1 LADLCPR
8 RARERTGGGNLTD
21 ETQGPRLDWRRFLAS
36 REPPAPP
43 PEPEPFIP
51 DLSELESRY
60 EIISEIRG
68 ASDSISYLARHRTIN
83 REVTIDVVRAPWG
96 QAASLMMQL
105 QADARRESAM
115 RHPNVVP
122 VLEGRQIARDT
133 FATVRPR
140 VRGATLEDL
149 LSSQEMVDTIS
160 PDRLASIFEQ
170 LNAALDWGW
179 ANGIV
184 HRKVT
189 PAGLVFQQ
197 GSGRALFTFEP
208 QLDAID
214 VPTNLAD
221 DARTIGR
228 LAWTMLAG
236 FPFGSA
242 GTSFLAE
249 VRPDLP
255 RRVIDAVD
263 TLSHYSHDGDTPDID
278 GFIAVLRSL
287 AGPTTP
293 VRARIAPP
301 IADEPED
308 TAGTEEYIVIQQPS
322 FFGRRFVATVAIA
335 AAVVTAAFIILRR
348 GGTDPSLIAAAAD
361 SAGLASGDLALKKS
375 DSASGAAAIPDS
387 VKPETRSPTSAAP
400 AQSGSSSSADRVARI
415 ATTTRPL
422 NSTVTDVTKTGGS
435 DDICSSPDAADQR
448 ACLRSSLAQ
457 GDNDVNYTYNRVI
470 AALRKQANV
479 SDDSPDPPSVEHVR
493 LSQRR
498 WLELRDATC
507 HLVGTTVRYARPRAL
522 CYNGQSARRLEEL
535 QAMLDTLPQQPARP
549 APDDEQHPAGA
560 ARR

>member
-1 LADLCPR
+1 
-8 RARERTGGGNLTD
+8 
-21 ETQGPRLDWRRFLAS
+21 
-36 REPPAPP
+36 
-43 PEPEPFIP
+43 
-51 DLSELESRY
+51 
-60 EIISEIRG
+60 
-68 ASDSISYLARHRTIN
+68 
-83 REVTIDVVRAPWG
+83 
-96 QAASLMMQL
+96 
-105 QADARRESAM
+105 
-115 RHPNVVP
+115 VP

-140 VRGATLEDL
+140 VRGATLEEL

-228 LAWTMLAG
+228 LPWPMLAG

-242 GTSFLAE
+242 GMPLLSE

-255 RRVIDAVD
+255 RRVIEAVD

-293 VRARIAPP
+293 VRTRIAPP
-301 IADEPED
+301 VAPEPEE
-308 TAGTEEYIVIQQPS
+308 TGGTDEDIGLKQPS
-322 FFGRRFVATVAIA
+322 FFGRRFVAAVAVA
-335 AAVVTAAFIILRR
+335 AAVVTAAFIILRG
-348 GGTDPSLIAAAAD
+348 GGTDPTAIAAVSDTAN
-361 SAGLASGDLALKKS
+361 LASGDLALKKI
-375 DSASGAAAIPDS
+375 DSASGSDS
-387 VKPETRSPTSAAP
+387 TTEAPRAP
-400 AQSGSSSSADRVARI
+400 ASPAPSQQAASAPVTRL
-415 ATTTRPL
+415 ATSHPL

-435 DDICSSPDAADQR
+435 NDLCSSPAATDQQ
-448 ACLRSSLAQ
+448 ACLRSS
-457 GDNDVNYTYNRVI
+457 
-470 AALRKQANV
+470 
-479 SDDSPDPPSVEHVR
+479 
-493 LSQRR
+493 
-498 WLELRDATC
+498 
-507 HLVGTTVRYARPRAL
+507 RAP
-522 CYNGQSARRLEEL
+522 GSSAV
-535 QAMLDTLPQQPARP
+535 
-549 APDDEQHPAGA
+549 
-560 ARR
+560 

>member
-1 LADLCPR
+1 MADLRPR
-8 RARERTGGGNLTD
+8 RARKRTSGGNLSD
-21 ETQGPRLDWRRFLAS
+21 ESQGPRLDWRRFLAS

-43 PEPEPFIP
+43 TEPEPLVP

-60 EIISEIRG
+60 EIISEVRST
-68 ASDSISYLARHRTIN
+68 SDSISYLARHRTIN
-83 REVTIDVVRAPWG
+83 REVTIDIVRAPWG

-140 VRGATLEDL
+140 VRGATLEEL

-242 GTSFLAE
+242 GMTLLAE

-255 RRVIDAVD
+255 RRVIEAVD
-263 TLSHYSHDGDTPDID
+263 ALSHYSHDDDTPDID

-301 IADEPED
+301 IAPEPVETGETD
-308 TAGTEEYIVIQQPS
+308 EYIVLKQPS
-322 FFGRRFVATVAIA
+322 FFGRRFVATVAVA
-335 AAVVTAAFIILRR
+335 AAVVTAAFIILRH
-348 GGTDPSLIAAAAD
+348 GGTDPTTIAAALD
-361 SAGLASGDLALKKS
+361 SAGLASGDLALKKI
-375 DSASGAAAIPDS
+375 DSAAGADTTADTS
-387 VKPETRSPTSAAP
+387 RSPASAATAKTTSASP
-400 AQSGSSSSADRVARI
+400 ERV
-415 ATTTRPL
+415 TRLAASHPL

-435 DDICSSPDAADQR
+435 NDLCGSADAADQK
-448 ACLRSSLAQ
+448 ACLRASLEQ
-457 GDNDVNYTYNRVI
+457 GDNQVNDTYKLVI
-470 AALRKQANV
+470 AGLRKQAKV
-479 SDDSPDPPSVEHVR
+479 SDDAPDPPSVERV
-493 LSQRR
+493 
-498 WLELRDATC
+498 RDAQRKWLQTRDEVC
-507 HLVGTTVRYARPRAL
+507 HNVGAKVRYARDRAA
-522 CYNGQSARRLEEL
+522 CYNSKSALRLQEL
-535 QAMLDTLPQQPARP
+535 ESMLDSLPQTHSTP
-549 APDDEQHPAGA
+549 PAGDERQPITA

>member
-8 RARERTGGGNLTD
+8 RARERTGGGNLSD
-21 ETQGPRLDWRRFLAS
+21 ESQGPRLDWRRFLAS

-43 PEPEPFIP
+43 PEPEPFVP

-60 EIISEIRG
+60 EISSEIRST
-68 ASDSISYLARHRTIN
+68 SDSISYLARHRTIN

-96 QAASLMMQL
+96 QATNLMMQL

-140 VRGATLEDL
+140 VRGATLEEL

-184 HRKVT
+184 HRRVT

-221 DARTIGR
+221 DARTMGR

-242 GTSFLAE
+242 GMTLLAE

-255 RRVIDAVD
+255 RRVIQSVD

-301 IADEPED
+301 LALEPEETGATD
-308 TAGTEEYIVIQQPS
+308 EYIVLKQPS
-322 FFGRRFVATVAIA
+322 FFGRRFVATVAVA
-335 AAVVTAAFIILRR
+335 AAVVTAAFIILR
-348 GGTDPSLIAAAAD
+348 GGRADPTTIAAAQD
-361 SAGLASGDLALKKS
+361 TSGLAGDLALKKV
-375 DSASGAAAIPDS
+375 DSAAGTDTTTDAS
-387 VKPETRSPTSAAP
+387 RSAPNPSP
-400 AQSGSSSSADRVARI
+400 AQPAATPSSPDHVTRL
-415 ATTTRPL
+415 ATSHPL
-422 NSTVTDVTKTGGS
+422 NSTVTDVTKTGGA
-435 DDICSSPDAADQR
+435 DDLCSSADAADQH
-448 ACLRSSLAQ
+448 ACLRALFAR
-457 GDNDVNYTYNRVI
+457 GDSDVNNAYRLVI
-470 AALRKQANV
+470 AGLRKQAKV
-479 SDDSPDPPSVEHVR
+479 SEDAPDPPEVDRVRAAQRKWLQTRDDVCHSVG
-493 LSQRR
+493 
-498 WLELRDATC
+498 
-507 HLVGTTVRYARPRAL
+507 GTARYARARAQ
-522 CYNGQSARRLEEL
+522 CYNAKAAIRLQEL
-535 QAMLDTLPQQPARP
+535 QSMLDSLPQMPARSSP
-549 APDDEQHPAGA
+549 LNDGDERHPTGA

>member
-1 LADLCPR
+1 MADLRPR
-8 RARERTGGGNLTD
+8 RARERTGGGNLSD

-68 ASDSISYLARHRTIN
+68 TSDSISYLARHRTIN

-242 GTSFLAE
+242 GMTLLAE

-293 VRARIAPP
+293 VRTRIAPP
-301 IADEPED
+301 IAAEPEEPAAHAKSTSSFND
-308 TAGTEEYIVIQQPS
+308 RRSSAGASSRPS
-322 FFGRRFVATVAIA
+322 RSRPRS
-335 AAVVTAAFIILRR
+335 VTAAFIILR
-348 GGTDPSLIAAAAD
+348 GGGPDPNIDRRAAAD

-375 DSASGAAAIPDS
+375 DSAAGATAIADS
-387 VKPETRSPTSAAP
+387 AKRETRPPASAAP
-400 AQSGSSSSADRVARI
+400 TQSGSKSSAGARAADRHDDAAAQLDGHRRHEDGRLRRHLQLVRRRRSARVPAVVAR
-415 ATTTRPL
+415 
-422 NSTVTDVTKTGGS
+422 
-435 DDICSSPDAADQR
+435 
-448 ACLRSSLAQ
+448 
-457 GDNDVNYTYNRVI
+457 
-470 AALRKQANV
+470 
-479 SDDSPDPPSVEHVR
+479 
-493 LSQRR
+493 
-498 WLELRDATC
+498 
-507 HLVGTTVRYARPRAL
+507 
-522 CYNGQSARRLEEL
+522 
-535 QAMLDTLPQQPARP
+535 
-549 APDDEQHPAGA
+549 AG
-560 ARR
+560 

>member
-1 LADLCPR
+1 LADLRPR
-8 RARERTGGGNLTD
+8 RTRKRTGGGNLSD

-68 ASDSISYLARHRTIN
+68 TSDSISYLARHRTIN

-105 QADARRESAM
+105 QADGRRESAM

-184 HRKVT
+184 HRRVT

-242 GTSFLAE
+242 GMRLLAE

-293 VRARIAPP
+293 VRTRIAPP
-301 IADEPED
+301 IAHEPEES
-308 TAGTEEYIVIQQPS
+308 GVTEDYIVIQRPS

-348 GGTDPSLIAAAAD
+348 GDSETNTIAAAAD
-361 SAGLASGDLALKKS
+361 SAGLASGDLALKKT
-375 DSASGAAAIPDS
+375 DSASGATATADS
-387 VKPETRSPTSAAP
+387 AKPETHPPASAPPPSASNSPAE
-400 AQSGSSSSADRVARI
+400 RVTRLAE
-415 ATTTRPL
+415 TRPL

-435 DDICSSPDAADQR
+435 DDICSSTDAADQR
-448 ACLRSSLAQ
+448 ACFRSSLEQ
-457 GDNDVNYTYNRVI
+457 GDNDVNGAYKLVI

-479 SDDSPDPPSVEHVR
+479 SDDSPDPASVERVR

-507 HLVGTTVRYARPRAL
+507 HLVGTMARYARVRAA
-522 CYNGQSARRLEEL
+522 CYNGQSTRRLQEL
-535 QAMLDTLPQQPARP
+535 QAMLDTLPQQPARSI
-549 APDDEQHPAGA
+549 PDGERHPAGA
-560 ARR
+560 ALR

>member
-1 LADLCPR
+1 
-8 RARERTGGGNLTD
+8 
-21 ETQGPRLDWRRFLAS
+21 
-36 REPPAPP
+36 
-43 PEPEPFIP
+43 
-51 DLSELESRY
+51 
-60 EIISEIRG
+60 
-68 ASDSISYLARHRTIN
+68 
-83 REVTIDVVRAPWG
+83 
-96 QAASLMMQL
+96 
-105 QADARRESAM
+105 
-115 RHPNVVP
+115 
-122 VLEGRQIARDT
+122 
-133 FATVRPR
+133 
-140 VRGATLEDL
+140 
-149 LSSQEMVDTIS
+149 
-160 PDRLASIFEQ
+160 
-170 LNAALDWGW
+170 
-179 ANGIV
+179 
-184 HRKVT
+184 
-189 PAGLVFQQ
+189 
-197 GSGRALFTFEP
+197 
-208 QLDAID
+208 
-214 VPTNLAD
+214 
-221 DARTIGR
+221 
-228 LAWTMLAG
+228 MLAG

-293 VRARIAPP
+293 VRTRIAPP
-301 IADEPED
+301 IAHEPEE

-457 GDNDVNYTYNRVI
+457 GDNDVNSTYNRVI

-479 SDDSPDPPSVEHVR
+479 SDDAPDPPSVEHVR

-507 HLVGTTVRYARPRAL
+507 HLVGTMARYAPIRAA

>member
-1 LADLCPR
+1 LAHLCPR
-8 RARERTGGGNLTD
+8 RTRERTGGRNLSD
-21 ETQGPRLDWRRFLAS
+21 ETQGQPSRLDWRRFLAS

-43 PEPEPFIP
+43 SEPEPFLP
-51 DLSELESRY
+51 DLSDLEARY
-60 EIISEIRG
+60 EIISEVRRTD
-68 ASDSISYLARHRTIN
+68 DSVSYVARHRTIN

-96 QAASLMMQL
+96 QAANLMMQL

-122 VLEGRQIARDT
+122 VLEGRQIARDA

-149 LSSQEMVDTIS
+149 LSSEESAETIS

-170 LNAALDWGW
+170 LNAALDWAW

-189 PAGLVFQQ
+189 PAGLCFQQ

-214 VPTNLAD
+214 APTNLAD

-242 GTSFLAE
+242 GMTLLSE

-255 RRVIDAVD
+255 RRVAQAVD
-263 TLSHYSHDGDTPDID
+263 SLAHYAHEDDTPDID
-278 GFIAVLRSL
+278 GFITILRSL

-301 IADEPED
+301 IAAEPSV
-308 TAGTEEYIVIQQPS
+308 IVPVHDYVALPRPS
-322 FFGRRFVATVAIA
+322 FLRRRFVATVAIT
-335 AAVVTAAFIILRR
+335 AAVVTAAFLILRER
-348 GGTDPSLIAAAAD
+348 ASDANRLAAAAAD
-361 SAGLASGDLALKKS
+361 SAGLASGDLALKPKS
-375 DSASGAAAIPDS
+375 DSLASSGESAKKIGPAA
-387 VKPETRSPTSAAP
+387 SPQPQHA
-400 AQSGSSSSADRVARI
+400 ARI
-415 ATTTRPL
+415 PSSPRPV
-422 NSTVTDVTKTGGS
+422 NSTVTDVTKTGGA
-435 DDICSSPDAADQR
+435 DDACSSPEAADQR
-448 ACLRSSLAQ
+448 ACLRSALEED
-457 GDNDVNYTYNRVI
+457 DNSVNDAYKLVI

-479 SDDSPDPPSVEHVR
+479 SDESPDPSSVERVR
-493 LSQRR
+493 TSQRR
-498 WLELRDATC
+498 WLELRDARC
-507 HLVGTTVRYARPRAL
+507 HNVGTTLRYARERAA
-522 CYNGQSARRLEEL
+522 CYNGQSEHRLQEL
-535 QAMLDTLPQQPARP
+535 QAMLDTLPRAAPRP
-549 APDDEQHPAGA
+549 D
-560 ARR
+560 

>member
-1 LADLCPR
+1 M
-8 RARERTGGGNLTD
+8 
-21 ETQGPRLDWRRFLAS
+21 
-36 REPPAPP
+36 
-43 PEPEPFIP
+43 
-51 DLSELESRY
+51 ESRY
-60 EIISEIRG
+60 EIISEIR
-68 ASDSISYLARHRTIN
+68 STNDSVSYLARHRTIN

-149 LSSQEMVDTIS
+149 LSSQEMVETIS

-170 LNAALDWGW
+170 LNAALDWAW

-184 HRKVT
+184 HRRVS

-208 QLDAID
+208 QLEAID

-242 GTSFLAE
+242 GMTLLAE

-255 RRVIDAVD
+255 RRVIQAVD
-263 TLSHYSHDGDTPDID
+263 ALSHYSHDDDTPDID

-293 VRARIAPP
+293 VRARITPP
-301 IADEPED
+301 TSAEPEP
-308 TAGTEEYIVIQQPS
+308 TGATNEYVVIPRQS
-322 FFGRRFVATVAIA
+322 FFGRRFVATVAVA
-335 AAVVTAAFIILRR
+335 AAVVTAAFIILR
-348 GGTDPSLIAAAAD
+348 GNGNQPNTVAAATD
-361 SAGLASGDLALKKS
+361 STRLASGDLAFKTKTDTAS
-375 DSASGAAAIPDS
+375 PATDSAKRATPPAAATP
-387 VKPETRSPTSAAP
+387 SATP
-400 AQSGSSSSADRVARI
+400 AGTASGHVTRI
-415 ATTTRPL
+415 ATSTRPL
-422 NSTVTDVTKTGGS
+422 NSTVTDVTKTGGT
-435 DDICSSPDAADQR
+435 DDICSSADAGDQR
-448 ACLRSSLAQ
+448 ACLRAALEQ
-457 GDNDVNYTYNRVI
+457 RDNEVNDAYKAVI
-470 AALRKQANV
+470 AALRKQATV
-479 SDDSPDPPSVEHVR
+479 TDDSPDPPSVERVR

-507 HLVGTTVRYARPRAL
+507 HLVGMTTARYARQRAA
-522 CYNGQSARRLEEL
+522 CYNGQSVRRLQEL
-535 QAMLDTLPQQPARP
+535 QSMLDTLASAARP
-549 APDDEQHPAGA
+549 GPDARDERHP
-560 ARR
+560 

>member
-1 LADLCPR
+1 
-8 RARERTGGGNLTD
+8 
-21 ETQGPRLDWRRFLAS
+21 
-36 REPPAPP
+36 
-43 PEPEPFIP
+43 
-51 DLSELESRY
+51 
-60 EIISEIRG
+60 
-68 ASDSISYLARHRTIN
+68 
-83 REVTIDVVRAPWG
+83 VRAPWG
-96 QAASLMMQL
+96 QATSLMMQL

-242 GTSFLAE
+242 GMTLLAE

-278 GFIAVLRSL
+278 GFIYVLRSL

-293 VRARIAPP
+293 VRTRIAPP
-301 IADEPED
+301 IANEPEEPGRTD
-308 TAGTEEYIVIQQPS
+308 EYIVIQTPS

-335 AAVVTAAFIILRR
+335 AAVVTAAFIILR
-348 GGTDPSLIAAAAD
+348 GGRSDPNTIAAAAD

-375 DSASGAAAIPDS
+375 DSAAGATAISDS
-387 VKPETRSPTSAAP
+387 VKREAPAPTTAAP
-400 AQSGSSSSADRVARI
+400 SQSGSNSTPERVPRI

-435 DDICSSPDAADQR
+435 DDVCSSSEAADQR
-448 ACLRSSLAQ
+448 ACFRSSLEQ
-457 GDNDVNYTYNRVI
+457 SDNDVNTAYRLVI
-470 AALRKQANV
+470 SALRKQANV
-479 SDDSPDPPSVEHVR
+479 SEDAPDPPAVERVR

-507 HLVGTTVRYARPRAL
+507 HLVGTMARYARVRAA
-522 CYNGQSARRLEEL
+522 CYNGQSARRLSEL
-535 QAMLDTLPQQPARP
+535 QAMLDSAPQLPARP
-549 APDDEQHPAGA
+549 TPDDEPHPAGA

>member
-1 LADLCPR
+1 
-8 RARERTGGGNLTD
+8 
-21 ETQGPRLDWRRFLAS
+21 LAS

-43 PEPEPFIP
+43 SEPETYLP

-60 EIISEIRG
+60 EILSEVRR
-68 ASDSISYLARHRTIN
+68 SNDSVSYLARHRTMN
-83 REVTIDVVRAPWG
+83 REVTIDIVRAPWG
-96 QAASLMMQL
+96 QALNLMTQL

-122 VLEGRQIARDT
+122 VLEGRQIERDS

-140 VRGATLEDL
+140 VRGPTLEDL
-149 LSSQEMVDTIS
+149 LATEELVETIS

-170 LNAALDWGW
+170 LNAALDWAW

-242 GTSFLAE
+242 GMTLLAE

-255 RRVIDAVD
+255 RRVVQAVD
-263 TLSHYSHDGDTPDID
+263 SLAHYAHDDDTPDID
-278 GFIAVLRSL
+278 GFITVLRSL
-287 AGPTTP
+287 GGPTTP

-301 IADEPED
+301 VAAEPSIIMPPQD
-308 TAGTEEYIVIQQPS
+308 YVALPQSS
-322 FFGRRFVATVAIA
+322 FFGRRFVATVAISA
-335 AAVVTAAFIILRR
+335 AMVTAGFLIVRERAGDARKTAAVT
-348 GGTDPSLIAAAAD
+348 D
-361 SAGLASGDLALKKS
+361 SAGLASGDLALKPGS
-375 DSASGAAAIPDS
+375 DSNAASEDSAKKAGPAATPQPQSQRVTRIPAS
-387 VKPETRSPTSAAP
+387 STP
-400 AQSGSSSSADRVARI
+400 A
-415 ATTTRPL
+415 RPL
-422 NSTVTDVTKTGGS
+422 NSTVTDVTKTGGA
-435 DDICSSPDAADQR
+435 DDVCSSPEAADQR
-448 ACLRSSLAQ
+448 ACLRSALEQ
-457 GDNDVNYTYNRVI
+457 GDSEVNDTYKLVI
-470 AALRKQANV
+470 AALRKHANA
-479 SDDSPDPPSVEHVR
+479 SDDSPDPPTVERVR
-493 LSQRR
+493 SSQRR

-507 HLVGTTVRYARPRAL
+507 HNVGTTARYARARAA
-522 CYNGQSARRLEEL
+522 CYNDQSTHRLQEL
-535 QAMLDTLPQQPARP
+535 QAMLDTLPSATPKP
-549 APDDEQHPAGA
+549 
-560 ARR
+560 

>member
-1 LADLCPR
+1 M
-8 RARERTGGGNLTD
+8 
-21 ETQGPRLDWRRFLAS
+21 
-36 REPPAPP
+36 
-43 PEPEPFIP
+43 
-51 DLSELESRY
+51 
-60 EIISEIRG
+60 
-68 ASDSISYLARHRTIN
+68 
-83 REVTIDVVRAPWG
+83 RAPWG

-242 GTSFLAE
+242 GTTLLAE

-293 VRARIAPP
+293 VRTRIAPP
-301 IADEPED
+301 VAYETEES
-308 TAGTEEYIVIQQPS
+308 AGTEEYIVIQQPS

-335 AAVVTAAFIILRR
+335 AAVVTAAFIILRH
-348 GGTDPSLIAAAAD
+348 GGTDPSVIAAAAD
-361 SAGLASGDLALKKS
+361 SAGLASGDLALKKT
-375 DSASGAAAIPDS
+375 DSASGATAATAAADS
-387 VKPETRSPTSAAP
+387 AKPETRSPTSATP
-400 AQSGSSSSADRVARI
+400 SQSGSNSPAVRVTRI
-415 ATTTRPL
+415 PTTTRPL

-435 DDICSSPDAADQR
+435 DDICSSSDAADQR
-448 ACLRSSLAQ
+448 ACLRSSLEQ
-457 GDNDVNYTYNRVI
+457 GDNNVNAVYRRVI
-470 AALRKQANV
+470 ATLRKQANV
-479 SDDSPDPPSVEHVR
+479 SEDAPDPPSVEHVR

-507 HLVGTTVRYARPRAL
+507 HLVGTMVRYARPRAA

-535 QAMLDTLPQQPARP
+535 QAMLDTLPQQSARP
-549 APDDEQHPAGA
+549 TPDGEPHPAGA

>member
-242 GTSFLAE
+242 GTTLLAE

-293 VRARIAPP
+293 VRTRIAPP
-301 IADEPED
+301 IAHEPEE

-387 VKPETRSPTSAAP
+387 VKPETRSPASAAP

-435 DDICSSPDAADQR
+435 DDICSSSDAADQR
-448 ACLRSSLAQ
+448 ACLRSALAQ

-507 HLVGTTVRYARPRAL
+507 HLVGTMVRYARPRAA

-549 APDDEQHPAGA
+549 TPDDERHPAGA

>member
-1 LADLCPR
+1 MADLRPR

-242 GTSFLAE
+242 GTSLLAE

-293 VRARIAPP
+293 VRTRIAPP
-301 IADEPED
+301 IADEPEE

-348 GGTDPSLIAAAAD
+348 GGPDPSIIAAAAD

-387 VKPETRSPTSAAP
+387 AKPETRSPATAAP
-400 AQSGSSSSADRVARI
+400 SKSGSKPSADHVTRI

-422 NSTVTDVTKTGGS
+422 NSTATDVTKTGGS
-435 DDICSSPDAADQR
+435 DDICSSSDSADQR
-448 ACLRSSLAQ
+448 ACLRSSLEQ
-457 GDNDVNYTYNRVI
+457 GDNDVNDAYKRVI

-479 SDDSPDPPSVEHVR
+479 SEDSPDPPSVERVR
-493 LSQRR
+493 ASQRL
-498 WLELRDATC
+498 WLETRDTAC
-507 HLVGTTVRYARPRAL
+507 HLVGTTTRYARVRAT
-522 CYNGQSARRLEEL
+522 CYNGQSARRLQEL
-535 QAMLDTLPQQPARP
+535 QVMLDTLPQQPARP
-549 APDDEQHPAGA
+549 TPDDERQPA

>member
-1 LADLCPR
+1 M
-8 RARERTGGGNLTD
+8 
-21 ETQGPRLDWRRFLAS
+21 
-36 REPPAPP
+36 
-43 PEPEPFIP
+43 
-51 DLSELESRY
+51 ESRY
-60 EIISEIRG
+60 EIISEIRST
-68 ASDSISYLARHRTIN
+68 SDSISYLARHRTIN

-170 LNAALDWGW
+170 LNNALDWGW

-242 GTSFLAE
+242 GMTLLAE

-301 IADEPED
+301 IAAEPEERG
-308 TAGTEEYIVIQQPS
+308 GTDEYIVLKQPS
-322 FFGRRFVATVAIA
+322 FFGRRFVATVAVA
-335 AAVVTAAFIILRR
+335 AAVVTAAFIILRG
-348 GGTDPSLIAAAAD
+348 GGTDPTTIAAASD
-361 SAGLASGDLALKKS
+361 SAGLASGDLALKKV
-375 DSASGAAAIPDS
+375 DSAAGAD
-387 VKPETRSPTSAAP
+387 
-400 AQSGSSSSADRVARI
+400 
-415 ATTTRPL
+415 TTTDTSRSRANPSSVQSAPSPSPGSTDHVTRLATSHPL

-435 DDICSSPDAADQR
+435 NDICGSAEAADQK
-448 ACLRSSLAQ
+448 ACLRASLEQ
-457 GDNDVNYTYNRVI
+457 SDNDVNNAYKLVI
-470 AALRKQANV
+470 AGLRKQAKV
-479 SDDSPDPPSVEHVR
+479 SDDSPDPPSVERVR
-493 LSQRR
+493 ASQRQ
-498 WLELRDATC
+498 WLQSRDDQC
-507 HLVGTTVRYARPRAL
+507 HNVGTTARYARARAI
-522 CYNGQSARRLEEL
+522 CYNGKSALRLQEL
-535 QAMLDTLPQQPARP
+535 QSMLDSLPQTPTP
-549 APDDEQHPAGA
+549 STPPNGDDERHPVGA